1 MSRATKIIPRDL
13 PKDFDALVRMHPPRA
28 IGDEVEYENTQEIID
43 ALTCIAKPTKGQ
55 ADYLQTLVI
64 LFSDYES
71 NAHAID
77 TSDLSPLEMLKHF
90 MEQHGMNASDLG
102 RLLGERSLG
111 PKILNGNRELS
122 KAHIRKLA
130 DHFSVPADLFV

>member
-1 MSRATKIIPRDL
+1 MSRATKINLTDL
-13 PKDFDALVRMHPPRA
+13 PRDFDALVRMYPPRA
-28 IGDEVEYENTQEIID
+28 ISDEVEYDNMQEMID
-43 ALTCIAKPTKGQ
+43 ALTCIAKPSKGQ

-71 NAHAID
+71 KAHAID
-77 TSDLSPLEMLKHF
+77 TSDLSPLDMLRHF
-90 MEQHGMNASDLG
+90 MEQHEMSASDLG

-111 PKILNGNRELS
+111 PKILNGNRDLS

-130 DHFSVPADLFV
+130 DHFGVSADLFV